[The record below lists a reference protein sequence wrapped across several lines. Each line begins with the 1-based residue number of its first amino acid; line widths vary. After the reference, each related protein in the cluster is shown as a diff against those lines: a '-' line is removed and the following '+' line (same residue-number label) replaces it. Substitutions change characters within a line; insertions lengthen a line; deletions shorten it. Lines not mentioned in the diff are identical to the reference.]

1 MVGTSTVDE
10 SLSAVYPHDMQG
22 KPMDTPDWRDATNIQ
37 KEASAV
43 DSLLIKAVR
52 KYEKEPELL
61 DAALAEEGCD
71 VNSVD
76 KYGMGALHLALKA
89 KLPKVTQAVTSHL
102 QPRAP
107 RRAPP
112 SAPCRAPAPPCATGR
127 DGSPRHGQLRHQPAV
142 APRLHAADGG
152 GVEGRARVLR
162 EAGHAGRQ
170 AVRQGHWR
178 AQRVGRRARLAP
190 RGRAGALQD
199 ARLPLPQRRDRQ
211 EGLREEEVDHH
222 RLPARAQ
229 VAPERAVV
237 SNARSASCRTDRR
250 APRKVRFLSDSLR
263 RGACVRLP
271 DRGHHHYIMI

>member
-1 MVGTSTVDE
+1 MVATSTVDA
-10 SLSAVYPHDMQG
+10 SLSEVYPHDMQG

-112 SAPCRAPAPPCATGR
+112 SAPC
-127 DGSPRHGQLRHQPAV
+127 
-142 APRLHAADGG
+142 
-152 GVEGRARVLR
+152 
-162 EAGHAGRQ
+162 
-170 AVRQGHWR
+170 
-178 AQRVGRRARLAP
+178 
-190 RGRAGALQD
+190 
-199 ARLPLPQRRDRQ
+199 
-211 EGLREEEVDHH
+211 
-222 RLPARAQ
+222 
-229 VAPERAVV
+229 
-237 SNARSASCRTDRR
+237 
-250 APRKVRFLSDSLR
+250 
-263 RGACVRLP
+263 
-271 DRGHHHYIMI
+271 